1 MSHRLDPLL
10 RPQSVALVGASPKP
24 GSYGRGMIEACREAG
39 FEGSIS
45 LVNPGYE
52 RIDDLTCYP
61 DLKSLPHVPD
71 HAVLMVANAR
81 IERVLSDVI
90 AAGVKAATIF
100 GSGYLDDGNP
110 VPLLDRLKAQAR
122 EAGLLVCGGNGS
134 GFYNRVHKVRFQLG
148 GSGSQAPGPVTFISQ
163 SGSIWAAVNEND
175 GRLGFNLTVSSGQEI
190 ATNVADYM
198 DFALSLETTRA
209 IGLFIETVRSPVKFV
224 AVLERAA
231 EADVPVVINKVG
243 RSEAA
248 KRFAVSHS
256 GAIAGDAAVYDAIF
270 KRYGAISV
278 NDPDELVACLQL
290 LSCGK
295 RLRGNGSVVAITDS
309 GGEREL
315 LTDIATEHGVT
326 FAGLT
331 DTTQAKLAG
340 RLEYGLTPENPLDAW
355 GTGHGFEDIFHDCM
369 QSLLEDPNAA
379 LGIWVADL
387 RDGTHYHEQ
396 YATAAARIAGLSDKP
411 LAFAT
416 CFAKARNTDLATRL
430 RDAGVPV
437 LEGMRGAM
445 IATRAALD
453 YRAFRARPA
462 SNPPMPPAPDVV
474 AQWRKRCEAGSAFDE
489 AEGLA
494 LLKDFGI
501 PVVAHRLATNRA
513 EAVAAAETIGFPV
526 ALKTAEP
533 GINHKSDVGGV
544 RLRLADRD
552 AVAAVYEDIAGRLGP
567 RVLLA
572 EMAAP
577 GAEVALGFVADPQFG
592 SVAMISAGGILIE
605 IQKDA
610 VLAIPPFDVPE
621 AHGFIDRLAMRKVLD
636 GVRGKPALD
645 VAALAQA
652 FARFSVMI
660 SHLGEFLAEV
670 DVNPLIVGE
679 KGIRAVDALIVPR
692 RPQSN

>member
-10 RPQSVALVGASPKP
+10 RPRSVALVGASPKA
-24 GSYGRGMIEACREAG
+24 GSYGRGMIDACREAG
-39 FEGSIS
+39 FEGAIS
-45 LVNPGYE
+45 LVNPGYD
-52 RIDDLTCYP
+52 RIDDLACYP

-81 IERVLSDVI
+81 IEQVLSDVI

-100 GSGYLDDGNP
+100 GSGYLDDGNQ
-110 VPLLDRLKAQAR
+110 VPLLDRLKARVR

-148 GSGSQAPGPVTFISQ
+148 GSGSQPPGPVTFISQ

-190 ATNVADYM
+190 ATDVADYM
-198 DFALSLETTRA
+198 DFALGLETTRA
-209 IGLFIETVRSPVKFV
+209 IGLFIETVRSPEKFI
-224 AVLERAA
+224 AALERAA
-231 EADVPVVINKVG
+231 EADIPVVINKVG

-270 KRYGAISV
+270 KRYGAIGV
-278 NDPDELVACLQL
+278 ADPDELVACLQL

-295 RLRGNGSVVAITDS
+295 RLRGTGSVVAITDS

-315 LTDIATEHGVT
+315 LTDIAAEHDVAFAALTKATEE
-326 FAGLT
+326 
-331 DTTQAKLAG
+331 KLRG

-355 GTGHGFEDIFHDCM
+355 GTGHGFEEIFHDCM
-369 QSLLEDPNAA
+369 QSLLADPNAG

-387 RDGTHYHEQ
+387 RDGTRYHEQ
-396 YATAAARIAGLSDKP
+396 YATAAARIAGQSDKP

-416 CFAKARNTDLATRL
+416 CYAKARNTGLATRL

-437 LEGMRGAM
+437 LEGMRQAM
-445 IATRAALD
+445 VAARAALD
-453 YRAFRARPA
+453 YRDFRGRPA
-462 SNPPMPPAPDVV
+462 SMPPAPPASEIVTH
-474 AQWRKRCEAGSAFDE
+474 WRERCAKGLAFDE

-494 LLKDFGI
+494 LLEAFGI
-501 PVVAHRLATNRA
+501 PVVKHRLAANRA
-513 EAVAAAETIGFPV
+513 EAVAAAVAIGFPV
-526 ALKTAEP
+526 VLKTAEP
-533 GINHKSDVGGV
+533 GIHHKSDVGGV

-552 AVAAVYEDIAGRLGP
+552 TVAAAYDDMAARLGP

-572 EMAAP
+572 EMAKP

-592 SVAMISAGGILIE
+592 PVAMISAGGVLIE
-605 IQKDA
+605 VQKDA
-610 VLAIPPFDVPE
+610 VLAIPPFDGRE
-621 AHGFIDRLAMRKVLD
+621 AQGFIDRLAMRKILD

-645 VAALAQA
+645 VEALAQA

-660 SHLGEFLAEV
+660 SALGEFLAEV

-679 KGIRAVDALIVPR
+679 RGVRAVDALIVPR
-692 RPQSN
+692 RPHSN